1 MFKDMLLL
9 VKYPYAAGIN
19 TIIWIF
25 SGILIAIKPSLPI
38 LSMVTINMV
47 ATIVVSYVG
56 FKTEK
61 R

>member
-1 MFKDMLLL
+1 MFRDMLLL
-9 VKYPYAAGIN
+9 VKYPYAAGVN

-25 SGILIAIKPSLPI
+25 SGILIVVRPGLPI
-38 LSMVTINMV
+38 LSMVTINMI
-47 ATIVVSYVG
+47 ATVVVSYVG